1 MSVRGPL
8 DAPPSPP
15 RYPSPSPP
23 LPPTSKDPTCPYPA
37 TDPKPPPCSASP
49 PDAPDDQITDRY
61 RTLAH
66 IFHPDRNPDAPDAG
80 ARMQELNIARDL
92 LLQRR
97 AESAVVTLDTEATSG
112 LSRTDN
118 QRIAT
123 VMHEMPYGVY
133 FLGTQRQGDPSGM
146 IADWVL
152 QVSFTPRLVLT
163 AMEHDSYSLAS
174 IQENRALSIALLAED
189 CFQLASRFLQPRD
202 PAKVRGRS
210 RADQLRDKLAGADYW
225 TTDSGCPVLRQAP
238 HLALLPRRAIHPR
251 RRPHARRLP
260 RS

>member
-1 MSVRGPL
+1 MLGV
-8 DAPPSPP
+8 
-15 RYPSPSPP
+15 
-23 LPPTSKDPTCPYPA
+23 
-37 TDPKPPPCSASP
+37 P

-66 IFHPDRNPDAPDAG
+66 IFHPDRNPDAPAAG

-92 LLQRR
+92 LLQHR
-97 AESAVVTLDTEATSG
+97 AESAVITLDTEATSG

-152 QVSFTPRLVLT
+152 QVSFKPRLVLT

-189 CFQLASRFLQPRD
+189 CFELASRFLQPRD
-202 PAKVRGRS
+202 PAKIRGRS

-225 TTDSGCPVLRQAP
+225 TTESGCPVLHEALTWLSCQAEQFIPAGDHMLVVSRVLDGGHQRQGEP
-238 HLALLPRRAIHPR
+238 LTSRNTGWNY
-251 RRPHARRLP
+251 
-260 RS
+260 SG